1 MRVAAMRDDAGSAPR
16 AILQRMMTPVQ
27 RRMVFL
33 ERMMAPV

>member
-1 MRVAAMRDDAGSAPR
+1 MRVAEMRDDAGSAPR

>member
-1 MRVAAMRDDAGSAPR
+1 MCVPAIDEDDASAPR

-27 RRMVFL
+27 RRMAFL